1 MTDVISTV
9 QKQDPGSEL
18 VVLYELDYGG
28 SQPARFFGGAEEKGT
43 PNNLLSDQNM
53 LPWQTGSGEFAS
65 SGGTWTQYG
74 ADNQNVRSNETDPF
88 GETSVVW
95 KAINKTAGS
104 TVDGGF
110 FSPIVPINP
119 ASRYRFSLFIK
130 QKSSTAGKP
139 HFGVYAFEGT
149 TNVVLVYNHADTT
162 TDSDNG
168 YFWPYDGSVDLPV
181 LDKWYLVVGHVAA
194 HNETVRANHPDTGV
208 WDPATGA
215 KVLSGTLFDFKF
227 NNADTDGV
235 KIRALGAGNTA
246 DDNDEIQFFSPR
258 IDLVDHTMPSLQDLL
273 SSGNPPSEGV
283 VYFRDSTKP
292 FPISRGYTSIPII
305 AEGFDVSSDGAYSR
319 PELSIGNIGD
329 SLSDAIGGLDYEDLI
344 GKRVTRIITFKKYLS
359 GEASDSATAPGVCLP
374 KTSYIIDRIK
384 SKNILQVTF
393 ELAAPFDLASIQLP
407 RRIVIGSLCSWN
419 YQQGRASL
427 SFANRVGGCSWEG
440 NEGNLTTGTPIYV
453 SSEDEYI
460 LNFEEDE
467 AINGNNLS
475 SIVVDKIYYT
485 NKTSLLQLN
494 KGGDPTSAGTLK
506 EFWQALKTADSG
518 DLVPGINKSRFRRV
532 VRYSDYNPN
541 TTYKG
546 YSDARFNDYVLESGK
561 LWRVQKETQVGSA
574 HDARVSGVN
583 WIQADICTKTLDAC
597 RKRFHATTGEVDGYE
612 EDLVKASIDNEI
624 SLPFGGFPGV
634 QQKR

>member
-9 QKQDPGSEL
+9 QNQDPGSEL

-28 SQPARFFGGAEEKGT
+28 SQPARFFGGAEEEGT
-43 PNNLLSDQNM
+43 PNNLLSDHNM
-53 LPWQTGSGEFAS
+53 IPWQTGSGEYIS

-74 ADNQNVRSNETDPF
+74 STSQNVRSNLTDPF

-95 KAINKTAGS
+95 RGINNTTGS

-110 FSPIVPINP
+110 FSPTVPVNP
-119 ASRYRFSLFIK
+119 ASSYRFSMFIK
-130 QKSSTAGKP
+130 RDSNLGSAN
-139 HFGVYAFEGT
+139 FGVYAFEGT
-149 TNVVLVYNHADTT
+149 SNVLLIYNHYTT
-162 TDSDNG
+162 APETPSNSDNA
-168 YFWPYDGSVDLPV
+168 YFFAGVLPV
-181 LDKWYLVVGHVAA
+181 LNKWYLLVGYVSSHDAA
-194 HNETVRANHPDTGV
+194 TGLHIDSGV
-208 WDPATGA
+208 WDPVTGE
-215 KVLSGTLFDFKF
+215 KVDTGVTLYDYKF
-227 NNADTDGV
+227 NNTDTDGV
-235 KIRALGAGNTA
+235 QIRGLGDSNMPNN
-246 DDNDEIQFFSPR
+246 DDEIHCFSPR
-258 IDLVDHTMPSLQDLL
+258 IDLVAHTMPSVQDLL
-273 SSGNPPSEGV
+273 RSGNPPSEGV
-283 VYFRDSTKP
+283 IYFRDSTN
-292 FPISRGYTSIPII
+292 ISRGYTSIPII

-359 GEASDSATAPGVCLP
+359 GEASDSTTAPGVCLP

-393 ELAAPFDLASIQLP
+393 ELAAPFDLAGIQLP
-407 RRIVIGSLCSWN
+407 RRVLVGSLCSWN

-427 SFANRVGGCSWEG
+427 SYDNRVGGCSWEG
-440 NEGNLTTGTPIYV
+440 KEGNLTSGNSIYV

-460 LNFEEDE
+460 LNFEESQ
-467 AINGNNLS
+467 AINGNNLSGS

-485 NKTSLLQLN
+485 DKDSLLQLN

-506 EFWQALKTADSG
+506 EFWQALKTTDTDIGTPS
-518 DLVPGINKSRFRRV
+518 INNSLFRRV
-532 VRYSDYNPN
+532 VRYSTYNAS

-546 YSDARFNDYVLESGK
+546 YSDPRFNDYVLESGK
-561 LWRVQKETQVGSA
+561 LWKVRKETQVGSA
-574 HDARVSGVN
+574 HDARVNGVH

-597 RKRFHATTGEVDGYE
+597 RKRFHATTGSVTGFPT
-612 EDLVKASIDNEI
+612 LVKAAADNEL

-634 QQKR
+634 QQRR